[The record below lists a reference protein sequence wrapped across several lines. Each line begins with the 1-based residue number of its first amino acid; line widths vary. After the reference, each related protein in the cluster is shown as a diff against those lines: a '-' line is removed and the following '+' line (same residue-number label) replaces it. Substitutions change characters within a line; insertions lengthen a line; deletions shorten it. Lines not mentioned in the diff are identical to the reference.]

1 MNMQALMAQAQKM
14 QKDLM
19 SKKEEINNQ
28 LFTGKS
34 ELVEVVFN
42 GKKEMVSIK
51 INKGAS
57 LEQDDIEVLE
67 DMIKIAVNDALKQ
80 VDDEVSKKLGA
91 YGNQLN
97 GLI

>member
-19 SKKEEINNQ
+19 TKKEEINKQ

-51 INKGAS
+51 INKDTS

-91 YGNQLN
+91 YGSQLN

>member
-19 SKKEEINNQ
+19 TKKEEINKQ

-51 INKGAS
+51 INKDTS

-80 VDDEVSKKLGA
+80 IDDEVSKKLGA

>member
-19 SKKEEINNQ
+19 TKKEEINKQ

-51 INKGAS
+51 INKDTS

-80 VDDEVSKKLGA
+80 IDDEGSKKLGA

>member
-19 SKKEEINNQ
+19 TKKEEINKQ

-51 INKGAS
+51 INKDAS

-80 VDDEVSKKLGA
+80 VDDEISNKLGA

>member
-14 QKDLM
+14 QKDIM
-19 SKKEEINNQ
+19 KKKEEINEK
-28 LFTGKS
+28 LFPGKS

-42 GKKEMVSIK
+42 GKKELVSINIDK
-51 INKGAS
+51 NVKLDS
-57 LEQDDIEVLE
+57 DDLEVLE
-67 DMIKIAVNDALKQ
+67 DMIKIAVNDSLSK
-80 VDDEVSKKLGA
+80 VDKEVSDNLGA